1 MALGGRMVDFAKSL
15 LVASAQDDS
24 LEKPCQACA
33 DIGKVIA
40 ETSRDNLD
48 ESGVTKGKQFAV
60 LYPPTFS
67 KRAPAVSLRK
77 TLASFLNPRS
87 QS

>member
-15 LVASAQDDS
+15 LVASAQDDA

-48 ESGVTKGKQFAV
+48 ESGVKRGKQFAF
-60 LYPPTFS
+60 LYPHILEKGSRSF
-67 KRAPAVSLRK
+67 LEK

>member
-15 LVASAQDDS
+15 LVASAQDDA

-48 ESGVTKGKQFAV
+48 ESGVTKGTQFAV
-60 LYPPTFS
+60 LYPALS
-67 KRAPAVSLRK
+67 KKAPAVSLRQ
-77 TLASFLNPRS
+77 TLASFLNPRG